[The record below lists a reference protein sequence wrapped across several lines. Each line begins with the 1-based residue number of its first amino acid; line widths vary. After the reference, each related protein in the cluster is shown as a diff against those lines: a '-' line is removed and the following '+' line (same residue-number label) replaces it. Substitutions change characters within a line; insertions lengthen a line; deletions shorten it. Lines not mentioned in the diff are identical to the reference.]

1 MLQAF
6 SRRLPI
12 VDSRV
17 QSQASPR
24 HIFGRPSGTGKGF
37 STSNSLQVSAVSI
50 IPPVFHALLR
60 LHATDIR
67 TASGLKMGAS
77 AQNTSFVGKRVS

>member
-1 MLQAF
+1 MLQAV
-6 SRRLPI
+6 SHRLPT
-12 VDSRV
+12 VESRV

-24 HIFGRPSGTGKGF
+24 HIFGRPIGTGKGF
-37 STSNSLQVSAVSI
+37 STSSSLRFSAVSI

-67 TASGLKMGAS
+67 NASGLKLRAS
-77 AQNTSFVGKRVS
+77 VQNINFVGKRVS